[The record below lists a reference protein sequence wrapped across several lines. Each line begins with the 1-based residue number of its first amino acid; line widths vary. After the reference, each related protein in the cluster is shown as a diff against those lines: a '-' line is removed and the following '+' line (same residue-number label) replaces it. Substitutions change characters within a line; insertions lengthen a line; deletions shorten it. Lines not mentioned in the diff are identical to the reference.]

1 MSDSVGTTIA
11 LGLIKS
17 VVCVYDVLSLPVYA
31 IIQKPWA
38 VTRASSEI
46 KARQED
52 PNDPYSPWVRIGD
65 PPQHMC
71 FSSTSVAD
79 LFKRT
84 CSKYTGRKSFGY
96 REVFGEEDE
105 VQPDG
110 KKFKKQ
116 VLGEYQWFT
125 YDEIDTRVEN
135 IARGFMANGVKPGD
149 VVLIL
154 AETRLEW
161 MLAAQAIFRLGATIA
176 TLYTTLGDDGIV
188 HGINETAVTHLVT
201 THDVLGK
208 LETLLPKIPSVK
220 CIIYIEGPST
230 LSHPDSSLRDKTT
243 DSSLRDKTTDSSL
256 RDRVTLVPFKQ
267 LEEKGQRAR
276 NKFSPPGLD
285 DPAVIM
291 YTSGSTGIPKG
302 VIITHRNVLATIGG
316 FFAAANSLAE
326 KSVYMAYLPLA
337 HVLELAAETLFFSIG
352 CAIGYSSP
360 HTMTD
365 KSTAIKKGQHGDAV
379 LLKPTAMAAVPLV
392 LDRIRKGVWDQ
403 MEGRGKFFRAFFQ
416 FLMDYKRFWTKKGFK
431 TPILNAV
438 ICNKIRSMLGGE
450 ITHIVCGSAPLSP
463 ETHEFIR
470 ACLDVKLMQGY
481 GLTET
486 AAGAS
491 IMEITDLD
499 TGRVGPPLHGIKIKL
514 VDWEEGMGFVF
525 NCFSPDLFGDNSPF
539 FIPLSFFPFFH
550 FFIPFIFPFFRKLSR
565 PG

>member
-1 MSDSVGTTIA
+1 MSDSIGTTIA

-38 VTRASSEI
+38 VTRASNEL
-46 KARQED
+46 KAKQEN
-52 PNDPYSPWVRIGD
+52 PNDPYSPWVRIGT
-65 PPQHMC
+65 PPDHMC
-71 FSSTSVAD
+71 YTSSSISD
-79 LFKRT
+79 LFKKT
-84 CSKYTGRKSFGY
+84 CSKYNGKKSFGY
-96 REVFGEEDE
+96 REVYGEEDE

-125 YDEIDTRVEN
+125 YNQIDDRVEN

-176 TLYTTLGDDGIV
+176 TLYTTLGDEGII
-188 HGINETAVTHLVT
+188 HGINETEVSHLVT
-201 THDVLGK
+201 TYDVLPK
-208 LETLLPKIPSVK
+208 LKTLLPKILSVK
-220 CIIYIEGPST
+220 SIIYIEGASPIDV
-230 LSHPDSSLRDKTT
+230 LVDSFPK
-243 DSSLRDKTTDSSL
+243 
-256 RDRVTLVPFKQ
+256 DRVTLIPFKQ
-267 LEEKGQRAR
+267 LEEKGHRAR
-276 NKFSPPGLD
+276 NIKFSPPGLD

-316 FFAAANSLAE
+316 FYAAANSLAE

-403 MEGRGKFFRAFFQ
+403 MEGRGKFFKAFFQ
-416 FLMDYKRFWTKKGFK
+416 FLMDYKRFWSKKGFK
-431 TPILNAV
+431 TPILNAI
-438 ICNKIRSMLGGE
+438 ICKKIRAMLGGE

-470 ACLDVKLMQGY
+470 ACLDVKLLQGY

-491 IMEITDLD
+491 LMELTDLD

-514 VDWEEGMGFVF
+514 VDWDEGT
-525 NCFSPDLFGDNSPF
+525 
-539 FIPLSFFPFFH
+539 I
-550 FFIPFIFPFFRKLSR
+550 
-565 PG
+565 